1 MGIVWHI
8 HAYNK
13 AFIIHETP
21 LASGF
26 QPVYRL
32 AFEYN
37 FAWNYLWIAVRMWAK
52 KNLLKCI
59 VVWNRF
65 LFCFSILLLSQSS
78 LSFFGYFVFFLSHLC
93 YLSLRLTAAIR
104 FFLLTFCFV
113 LWLNHNCGRFLCEN
127 SRCSCIKHI
136 HTHTMTAWE
145 LSALQSVSTLKVL
158 LLLSILFF
166 TYRVHRAIVFYSLVF
181 LFFWD
186 ACVWSKYTVSP
197 KIMYEQNKYHNWLY
211 FVKTFTQLV

>member
-1 MGIVWHI
+1 MWFEIVFYFVSLFYFCRSHHCHSSGISFFFCLTYVI
-8 HAYNK
+8 C
-13 AFIIHETP
+13 
-21 LASGF
+21 
-26 QPVYRL
+26 
-32 AFEYN
+32 
-37 FAWNYLWIAVRMWAK
+37 LWD
-52 KNLLKCI
+52 
-59 VVWNRF
+59 
-65 LFCFSILLLSQSS
+65 LLLP
-78 LSFFGYFVFFLSHLC
+78 F
-93 YLSLRLTAAIR
+93 A